1 MEDLRQIL
9 HVMMLLSP
17 FIFISVLWIFT
28 LRRKVSAQ
36 TSVLKE
42 ELARVERAEREVARL
57 NMELRRTQREIAFT
71 LGEVIESRSKETA
84 NHVRR
89 VAAMSEYL
97 ATMVGFSL
105 EDSRRI
111 GLASS
116 MHDVGKIGIPD
127 RILNKQGKLTFDE
140 FEVVKTHATVGHEIL
155 SRAGGDLFDLAAV
168 IAHEHHERWDGKGY
182 PRGIEGD
189 AIALEARIVAI
200 VDVFDALSHDRI
212 YKKAWDIDRVLD
224 FLGDERGRHFDPKV
238 VDFFLRNSKAIVDI
252 SLSMPD
258 EDRCTLSS
266 LYDSIEL
273 TENVVCSVKN
283 AAD

>member
-1 MEDLRQIL
+1 MEDLRQIW
-9 HVMMLLSP
+9 HVVMLLSP
-17 FIFISVLWIFT
+17 FILISVLWIFT

-42 ELARVERAEREVARL
+42 ELGRVERAEREVARL

-71 LGEVIESRSKETA
+71 LGEVIENRSKETA

-97 ATMVGFSL
+97 STIVGFSL

-116 MHDVGKIGIPD
+116 MHDIGKIGIPD
-127 RILNKQGKLTFDE
+127 RILNKQGKLTCEE
-140 FEVVKTHATVGHEIL
+140 FEVVKTHSTIGYEIL

-182 PRGIEGD
+182 PRGIGGE
-189 AIALEARIVAI
+189 AIAQEARIVAI
-200 VDVFDALSHDRI
+200 ADVFDALSHDRV
-212 YKKAWDIDRVLD
+212 YKEAWDIDRVLD
-224 FLGDERGRHFDPKV
+224 FILDERGRHFDPRV
-238 VDFFLRNSKAIVDI
+238 VDLFLRNSRAIVEI

-266 LYDSIEL
+266 LYDSIEE
-273 TENVVCSVKN
+273 TQNKVYSSKY
-283 AAD
+283 ASS